1 MKKLRVLIGS
11 VAAFAVLAIAGL
23 LYIPHAD
30 AGQCLSSSVMKCG
43 FTSTADMRNKYNSDD
58 TPGTKNIYTYFGIT
72 SDIVNH
78 YTTKDGTVTKNGDVY
93 IGSEKVATGA
103 MTADRIDIAGSNRAT
118 KRTYNGTTFY
128 TRTTEIAPSR
138 AASAKVIVFLNSNGE
153 FAGAVVYDC
162 GNPIKGNPV
171 PKPKPP
177 VYACNSLKATP
188 VAGSRT
194 NYTFATSASAS
205 NGAVIKDYS
214 YNFGDG
220 SSKTTGASTS
230 HAYTKPG
237 TYTVTV
243 NVNVTVNGKTV
254 VAPGS
259 CKTSVTVKPEMCTV
273 PGKEQYP
280 KDDARCCVETVQAC
294 NLDTKKIETVDKSKI
309 DNIHYTTDLT
319 KCQPVEKVQACN
331 LDTMKIETVEKSKI
345 DNVHYTTDLSK
356 CQKVEKVQACN
367 LDTLKVEMVD
377 KSKIDDVHYTTDLT
391 KCAPKPE
398 TVVACNLTTGAIET
412 VEKSKIDD
420 VHYST
425 DLTKCQEQV
434 CRISDKTIVTINKA
448 DFDNSIYTTDMSQC
462 ETTTPPVTE
471 LPHTG
476 ISDGIMS
483 VIGAGSLVG
492 MAGAYIASRRLT
504 K

>member
-1 MKKLRVLIGS
+1 MKKLRLLIGS

-43 FTSTADMRNKYNSDD
+43 FTSVADMRNKYNSDT

-72 SDIVNH
+72 SNTVNH

-118 KRTYNGTTFY
+118 KRTYNGTIFY

-138 AASAKVIVFLNSNGE
+138 AASAKVIVFLDGNGE

-162 GNPIKGNPV
+162 GNPISGHPV

-177 VYACNSLKATP
+177 V
-188 VAGSRT
+188 
-194 NYTFATSASAS
+194 
-205 NGAVIKDYS
+205 
-214 YNFGDG
+214 
-220 SSKTTGASTS
+220 
-230 HAYTKPG
+230 
-237 TYTVTV
+237 
-243 NVNVTVNGKTV
+243 
-254 VAPGS
+254 
-259 CKTSVTVKPEMCTV
+259 
-273 PGKEQYP
+273 
-280 KDDARCCVETVQAC
+280 QAC
-294 NLDTKKIETVDKSKI
+294 NLDTMKIETVDQSKIDNVHYTTDLSKCGPKPEQVQACNLTTFKIETVDKTKI

-331 LDTMKIETVEKSKI
+331 LATM
-345 DNVHYTTDLSK
+345 
-356 CQKVEKVQACN
+356 
-367 LDTLKVEMVD
+367 KVEMVD
-377 KSKIDDVHYTTDLT
+377 KSKIDNVHYTTDLT

-398 TVVACNLTTGAIET
+398 TVVACNLDTFKIET
-412 VEKSKIDD
+412 VDKTKIDD

-434 CRISDKTIVTINKA
+434 CRISDKTIVTINKS
-448 DFDNSIYTTDMSQC
+448 DFDNSKYTTDLSQC
-462 ETTTPPVTE
+462 ATTPTPTPTPPTTTE

-476 ISDGIMS
+476 ISDGVMS

-492 MAGAYIASRRLT
+492 MVGAYWGSRRSVR
-504 K
+504 

>member
-1 MKKLRVLIGS
+1 MKKLRLLIGS

-43 FTSTADMRNKYNSDD
+43 FTSATDMRNKYNSDD

-72 SDIVNH
+72 SNIVNH

-118 KRTYNGTTFY
+118 KHSYNGTTFY
-128 TRTTEIAPSR
+128 TRTTEIAPNR
-138 AASAKVIVFLNSNGE
+138 AASAKVIVFLDNNGE

-162 GNPIKGNPV
+162 GNPIKGHPV

-177 VYACNSLKATP
+177 VYACNSLKAAP
-188 VAGSRT
+188 VSGSRT
-194 NYTFATSASAS
+194 TFTFTTSASAS
-205 NGAVIKDYS
+205 NGATIKDYS

-220 SSKTTGASTS
+220 STKTTGASTS
-230 HAYTKPG
+230 HAYAKPG

-259 CKTSVTVKPEMCTV
+259 CKTSVTVKPEMCTI

-280 KDDARCCVETVQAC
+280 KNDSHCCVETVKAC

-309 DNIHYTTDLT
+309 DNIHYTTDL
-319 KCQPVEKVQACN
+319 
-331 LDTMKIETVEKSKI
+331 
-345 DNVHYTTDLSK
+345 SK
-356 CQKVEKVQACN
+356 CQVVEKVQACN

-398 TVVACNLTTGAIET
+398 TVVACNLETFKIET

-448 DFDNSIYTTDMSQC
+448 DFDNSVYTTDMSQC
-462 ETTTPPVTE
+462 EETPTTPPTTTE

-492 MAGAYIASRRLT
+492 VTGAYVASRRNGR
-504 K
+504 

>member
-1 MKKLRVLIGS
+1 MYEEIRVLIGS

-43 FTSTADMRNKYNSDD
+43 FTSATDMRNKYNNDD
-58 TPGTKNIYTYFGIT
+58 TPGTKNIYTYFGIS

-162 GNPIKGNPV
+162 GNPIKGHPV

-177 VYACNSLKATP
+177 VYACNSLKNVKA
-188 VAGSRT
+188 SRT
-194 NYTFATSASAS
+194 TFTFTTTASAS
-205 NGAVIKDYS
+205 NGATIKDYS

-220 SSKTTGASTS
+220 STKTAGASTS
-230 HAYTKPG
+230 HTYTKPG

-259 CKTSVTVKPEMCTV
+259 CKTSVTVTPEMCT
-273 PGKEQYP
+273 
-280 KDDARCCVETVQAC
+280 
-294 NLDTKKIETVDKSKI
+294 
-309 DNIHYTTDLT
+309 
-319 KCQPVEKVQACN
+319 
-331 LDTMKIETVEKSKI
+331 
-345 DNVHYTTDLSK
+345 
-356 CQKVEKVQACN
+356 
-367 LDTLKVEMVD
+367 
-377 KSKIDDVHYTTDLT
+377 
-391 KCAPKPE
+391 
-398 TVVACNLTTGAIET
+398 
-412 VEKSKIDD
+412 
-420 VHYST
+420 
-425 DLTKCQEQV
+425 
-434 CRISDKTIVTINKA
+434 
-448 DFDNSIYTTDMSQC
+448 
-462 ETTTPPVTE
+462 
-471 LPHTG
+471 
-476 ISDGIMS
+476 
-483 VIGAGSLVG
+483 
-492 MAGAYIASRRLT
+492 
-504 K
+504 